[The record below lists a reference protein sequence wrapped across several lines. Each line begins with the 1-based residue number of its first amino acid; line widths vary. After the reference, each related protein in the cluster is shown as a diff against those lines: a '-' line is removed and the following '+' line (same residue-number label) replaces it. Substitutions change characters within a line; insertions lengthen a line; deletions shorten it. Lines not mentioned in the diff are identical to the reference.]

1 MKKQIYIICLTIFCG
16 LLIVGCSSDNLGE
29 QDNKNETEQAQFNK
43 EIREFSEPIVLV
55 ENEDLKISAISVQYL
70 NDYGVIELILENK
83 SNKLVSISLDKLFF
97 SGIEIEALIS
107 CDIPP
112 KSSSNEYIYIE
123 SINSLEDFNDKI
135 EGTFNTLNTIKDKY
149 DFMFKG

>member
-16 LLIVGCSSDNLGE
+16 LLIVGCSSDNLCE
-29 QDNKNETEQAQFNK
+29 QDDKNEAEQAQFNK
-43 EIREFSEPIVLV
+43 DIREFYEPIVLV
-55 ENEDLKISAISVQYL
+55 ENEDLKISAI
-70 NDYGVIELILENK
+70 
-83 SNKLVSISLDKLFF
+83 KLFF